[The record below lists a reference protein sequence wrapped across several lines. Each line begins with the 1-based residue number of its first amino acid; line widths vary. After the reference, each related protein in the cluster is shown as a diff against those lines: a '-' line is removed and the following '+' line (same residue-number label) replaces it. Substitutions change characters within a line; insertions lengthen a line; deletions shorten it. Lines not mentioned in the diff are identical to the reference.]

1 MLGLWGQNFG
11 ALGPRLGLWGY
22 NWGLLSKELGAL
34 HYGLNFVIS
43 THVTRQYIATFSLM
57 NEPLS

>member
-1 MLGLWGQNFG
+1 MLGLWGQNVG
-11 ALGPRLGLWGY
+11 ALGPRLRPLGLQLR
-22 NWGLLSKELGAL
+22 NFEPKLGAL
-34 HYGLNFVIS
+34 QYGLNCVIS